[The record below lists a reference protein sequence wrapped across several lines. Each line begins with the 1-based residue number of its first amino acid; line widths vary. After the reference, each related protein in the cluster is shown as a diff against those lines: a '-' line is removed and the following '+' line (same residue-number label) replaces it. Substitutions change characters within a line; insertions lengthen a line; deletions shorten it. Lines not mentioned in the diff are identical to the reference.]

1 MATLIPKHRPYPA
14 YRPSGVEWLGD
25 VPTHWEVQRIKWVAE
40 LNPSRAE
47 ERACLAADTPV
58 TFLPMERVGTEGQ
71 IDVREKVGASQVWN
85 GYTYFRR
92 GDILVA
98 KITPC
103 FENGKGAYLDSLPT
117 EVGFGST
124 EFHVLRA
131 KPTVTSQFLYR
142 LTTDCAF
149 RQNGTESMTGAAGQ
163 QRVPA
168 DFVANYQIPLPPLA
182 EQRAI
187 ATFLDRETAK
197 IDALVS
203 KKERLIELLQEKR
216 TALINHTVTKG
227 LYPDAPMKDSGIEWL
242 GEIPAHWNIRRI
254 NWIANLN
261 PNSSKERTRLAA
273 DTPVTFLPMERV
285 GTKGQIDTGEKVGAS
300 QVWNGYTYFQ
310 RGDILVAKITPCF
323 ENGKGAYLNSL
334 PTEVGFGSTEF
345 HVLRA
350 KPSVHPLFLY
360 RITTDFAFRQS
371 GTESMTG
378 AAGQQRV
385 SADFVADY
393 QIPLPPLDEQA
404 AIAAFLDRE
413 TAKLNSL
420 VAKVYRAIELLWEMR
435 TALIS
440 AAVTGQID
448 VREEAGCT

>member
-1 MATLIPKHRPYPA
+1 MATLTPKHKPYPA
-14 YRPSGVEWLGD
+14 YKPSGVEWLGA
-25 VPTHWEVQRIKWVAE
+25 VPAHWEVQRIKWVAE
-40 LNPSRAE
+40 LNASRAE

-71 IDVREKVGASQVWN
+71 MDVREKVGASQVWN

-131 KPTVTSQFLYR
+131 KPTVTPQFLYR

-168 DFVANYQIPLPPLA
+168 DFVANYQIPLPSLT
-182 EQRAI
+182 EQTTI
-187 ATFLDRETAK
+187 AAFLDRETAK

-216 TALINHTVTKG
+216 TALISRAATKG
-227 LYPDAPMKDSGIEWL
+227 LDPYAPMKDSGIEWL
-242 GEIPAHWNIRRI
+242 GDVPAHWEVRRLKTLCSMKSGDGI
-254 NWIANLN
+254 SAISIEPVGEYPVYGGNGLRGYTSQCSHDGAFVLIGRQGALCGNVYVARGKFWATEHAVVATLAFGHEIVWFSAILTAMNLN
-261 PNSSKERTRLAA
+261 QYSFAAAQPGLSVERIMNLH
-273 DTPVTFLPMERV
+273 L
-285 GTKGQIDTGEKVGAS
+285 
-300 QVWNGYTYFQ
+300 
-310 RGDILVAKITPCF
+310 
-323 ENGKGAYLNSL
+323 
-334 PTEVGFGSTEF
+334 
-345 HVLRA
+345 
-350 KPSVHPLFLY
+350 
-360 RITTDFAFRQS
+360 
-371 GTESMTG
+371 
-378 AAGQQRV
+378 
-385 SADFVADY
+385 
-393 QIPLPPLDEQA
+393 PLPPLAEQQ
-404 AIAAFLDRE
+404 AIATFLGQE
-413 TAKLNSL
+413 TANLESL
-420 VAKVYRAIELLWEMR
+420 VAKVHEAIELLEEKR

-440 AAVTGQID
+440 AAVTGRID
-448 VREEAGCT
+448 VREEAECT